1 MNDIERRDR
10 LAQAPGPEEHRW
22 GECFIAVRDGDM
34 VRTLSGIAFEFELE
48 FPEECFS
55 FKSTPVRIPMDE
67 ITVRVRFRDKV
78 VEEFRPYNGG
88 VK

>member
-1 MNDIERRDR
+1 MNDIEKRDR
-10 LAQAPGPEEHRW
+10 LATPESEEHHW

-48 FPEECFS
+48 FPEEYFT
-55 FKSTPVRIPMDE
+55 FNSTTVRIPMDE

-78 VEEFRPYNGG
+78 VEEFRPYDGG
-88 VK
+88 VR